1 MFLCLRTLFWNINE
15 FSDVMGMLKA
25 IGVEKSYSRNGSQ
38 SKMIPIELDYDG
50 VEKSYSRNGSQSKM
64 IPIEL
69 DYDGYTILLYF
80 SI

>member
-1 MFLCLRTLFWNINE
+1 LCLRTLFWNINE

-50 VEKSYSRNGSQSKM
+50 
-64 IPIEL
+64 
-69 DYDGYTILLYF
+69 YTILYILAFKICLKSYF
-80 SI
+80 HIHLCK